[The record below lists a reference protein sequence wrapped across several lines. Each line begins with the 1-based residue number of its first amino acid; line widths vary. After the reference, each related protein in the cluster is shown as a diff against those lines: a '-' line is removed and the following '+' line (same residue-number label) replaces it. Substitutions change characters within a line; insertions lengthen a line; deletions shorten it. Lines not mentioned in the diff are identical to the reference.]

1 VSARRA
7 GNLPAT
13 APGPWLSWTL
23 IADSMISP
31 CGSGIVFTAAN
42 ACNVFGLAKNGFFPG
57 SLVALNRA
65 T

>member
-1 VSARRA
+1 
-7 GNLPAT
+7 
-13 APGPWLSWTL
+13 
-23 IADSMISP
+23 MISP